1 MLKTKE
7 KEKILVVED
16 ETLVGLE
23 LKEGLERLGYVVPD
37 VIESGEAV
45 VQAVARYRPDLVLM
59 DVRLRGSLDGIDAA
73 YQAKAEFDLPII
85 YLTAYSDADTLRR
98 AARTSPDG
106 FLLKPFDER
115 ELAANVQIALARAKS
130 GETQKREL
138 RGAAALIDALDEPA
152 LIADREG
159 RIVHVNEAGVKLLNI
174 ADSSALARVQL
185 SHFLDLSE
193 DGPKN
198 ESIELK
204 RIGGR
209 GVLSRIVSVQKLLRF
224 DGYEYGS
231 LVLFGA
237 MDKRESLLLAA
248 SAVEANAILQG
259 FLPGPEAAGPGYR
272 VAGFLDPCLSGS
284 GDLFDVFSVGEGK
297 TAFYGLDIMGHGVVT
312 SLMAFSLH
320 DVVPTLGRGFAG
332 HELFPAEL
340 LGTLYERYC
349 RASSASSPFFTIAYG
364 LLDNATGEY
373 RVARGGYTPA
383 LRLEAEGRMHV
394 HYSKGSAVGILG
406 DAETEE
412 SKGTLAPGD
421 RLVLASDGL
430 LESFGGEGLLDQ
442 SLERLASFALARR
455 GASLE
460 DFVEA
465 FRRRSREDAMKR
477 AFVDDVSLLAIERL
491 R

>member
-1 MLKTKE
+1 MVKTKE

-23 LKEGLERLGYVVPD
+23 LKEGLERLGYVVPE
-37 VIESGEAV
+37 VVESGESV
-45 VQAVARYRPDLVLM
+45 IQAVARCKPDLVLM
-59 DVRLRGSLDGIDAA
+59 DVRLRGSLDGIEAA
-73 YQAKAEFDLPII
+73 YQTKAEFDLPVI
-85 YLTAYSDADTLRR
+85 YLTAYSDADTVRR

-130 GETQKREL
+130 GEAQKREL

-152 LIADREG
+152 LIADRDG
-159 RIVHVNEAGVKLLNI
+159 KIAHVNEAGVKLLNI

-185 SHFLDLSE
+185 SHFLDLSSG
-193 DGPKN
+193 GPRS
-198 ESIELK
+198 ESIELA

-231 LVLFGA
+231 LVLFGE
-237 MDKRESLLLAA
+237 MDKRESHLLAA

-284 GDLFDVFSVGEGK
+284 GDLFDVFKAEEGK

-320 DVVPTLGRGFAG
+320 DIVPAIGKGFSGRVPSPG
-332 HELFPAEL
+332 EVLSQL
-340 LGTLYERYC
+340 SERYG
-349 RASSASSPFFTIAYG
+349 RPGSSSSPFFTIAYG
-364 LLDNATGEY
+364 LIDSATGEY
-373 RVARGGYTPA
+373 RAARGGYTPL
-383 LRLEAEGRMHV
+383 LRLGADGSMQV

-406 DAETEE
+406 ETEVE
-412 SKGTLAPGD
+412 EVTGRLAPGD
-421 RLVLASDGL
+421 RLIVASDGL
-430 LESFGGEGLLDQ
+430 LESFGGEGLLEE
-442 SLERLASFALARR
+442 SLKRLGTFAEAHR
-455 GASLE
+455 GAGL
-460 DFVEA
+460 D
-465 FRRRSREDAMKR
+465 
-477 AFVDDVSLLAIERL
+477 AFVDAFRKRSRADAMRRSFADDVSFLAIERL